1 MGYRLHYAKK
11 YRVSYGGGYFNWQAE
26 EFEKMVN
33 NELPT
38 SWSNEEFS
46 TSDSYEIYPKELKAY
61 IRKLRKDE
69 KSESLY
75 FKDYTKK
82 EEADSLQE
90 ILNNYDTNNDY
101 IKLEWF

>member
-1 MGYRLHYAKK
+1 MTKK
-11 YRVSYGGGYFNWQAE
+11 FYKVAVIS
-26 EFEKMVN
+26 
-33 NELPT
+33 
-38 SWSNEEFS
+38 
-46 TSDSYEIYPKELKAY
+46 
-61 IRKLRKDE
+61 KDE